1 MKTKLKYALLIALLL
16 PLLAVAQ
23 EQNNKDIIWMHG
35 LNGEKSNRSSLQDY
49 SNSFNSI
56 YTNLD
61 ESHAPRSGVR
71 TANSGVA
78 AISNFVQ
85 ENAGRNSN
93 LNDGDG
99 LIYVGHSLGG
109 MIGKELDIRDH
120 NGESGSMEMT
130 GIITLGSPLSGAKI
144 ANSLESRY
152 NPNWI
157 LGYGS
162 PVNKLTTEVFYN
174 LGRPLGLGYV
184 TRFVARL
191 LTRATSGL
199 TYFFYVNGNS
209 GLFSEILPVYGN
221 TWHDLKKGYKG
232 HADKRNIATETP
244 KLHLWGNIERPVIQ
258 TLADYYNFGSSYRGV
273 VTYTE
278 VVYNITRWIPGL
290 AFYTRNAAKANA
302 YFNYTLHGRYANL
315 ISDGV
320 TYSNRKINVR
330 TKQIKRSCWEE
341 SRHTAQR
348 SCRKWGWFRWL
359 CRTVVRIFRMV
370 VCTIQTYFYD
380 HTVWFKLPHYPNSDG
395 LVSEYSATAQG
406 QRWRGTGIEIP
417 QTNHAELVEFNSR
430 TQLRLQGIFDGL
442 DDRVPRDDIPVFK
455 LSED

>member
-1 MKTKLKYALLIALLL
+1 MKTKLKYALLMALLL
-16 PLLAVAQ
+16 PVLAIAQ
-23 EQNNKDIIWMHG
+23 EKNKKDIIWMHG
-35 LNGEKSNRSSLQDY
+35 LNGEKGYRSSLENY
-49 SNSFNSI
+49 SNSFNRN

-71 TANSGVA
+71 TVNSGVA

-85 ENAGRNSN
+85 ENAERNSN

-120 NGESGSMEMT
+120 NGEHGGVEMT

-144 ANSLESRY
+144 ANSLESKY

-174 LGRPLGLGYV
+174 LGRPLGLGH
-184 TRFVARL
+184 VARYIARI
-191 LTRATSGL
+191 LTHSVSGL
-199 TYFFYVNGNS
+199 SYFFYVNGNS

-232 HADKRNIATETP
+232 HAAKRNIATETP

-258 TLADYYNFGSSYRGV
+258 TLANNYNFGSSYKGV

-278 VVYNITRWIPGL
+278 VVYHITRWIPGL

-330 TKQIKRSCWEE
+330 TKQIKQSCWVEA
-341 SRHTAQR
+341 RQTAKR

-359 CRTVVRIFRMV
+359 CRTVVRIFRLV
-370 VCTIQTYFYD
+370 VCTVQTYFYD

-406 QRWRGTGIEIP
+406 QRWKGTGIEIP
-417 QTNHAELVEFNSR
+417 QTDHAELTQHGSR
-430 TQLRLQGIFDGL
+430 AQGELNAIFREIHNDVPENQLQIFSL
-442 DDRVPRDDIPVFK
+442 IR
-455 LSED
+455 